1 MRIIKLFFLQVEP
14 ERSTCMRFDVLRKYL
29 FLMNTNLI
37 STKKINFKIRNEDLV
52 QLSEKLE
59 SGIST
64 LKKGTIQQKQLY
76 YCLFSDV
83 INYR

>member
-37 STKKINFKIRNEDLV
+37 STKNINFKIRNEDLV

-64 LKKGTIQQKQLY
+64 LKKGTIQHK
-76 YCLFSDV
+76 
-83 INYR
+83 